1 MPQNKNAVI
10 RYQTLDKCFSDFRH
24 RYYMDDLIEACAQ
37 ALIDY
42 TGTDSVSRR
51 TVFDDITFMESSQG
65 WSIPLERIKDGKKVY
80 YRYKYKDFT
89 INNKELTAD
98 EISQLKTTIM
108 TISRY
113 RGLPSTEW
121 LEDVI
126 SNLEYRFDHLAR
138 VIDKFTETIGLTK
151 FAMYV
156 FDYGAPIGYRLAM
169 WHPERITAI
178 ISQNGNMYEEGLGK
192 KWEARKA
199 YWKNPTDELRQ
210 QFATAYALETIIG
223 QYTFGT
229 PEGSVGPDG
238 YSLDYYYVCQPG
250 RAEMQNDLI
259 LDYRS
264 NVALYPEFQQYLR
277 TYQPPLLAVW
287 GENDP
292 SFIPAGAKAFKRD
305 VPNAEIHFVP
315 NGHFALESH
324 HTEIAKLIIDFL
336 HRVL

>member
-1 MPQNKNAVI
+1 M
-10 RYQTLDKCFSDFRH
+10 
-24 RYYMDDLIEACAQ
+24 
-37 ALIDY
+37 IDY

-156 FDYGAPIGYRLAM
+156 FDYGAPIGYRLVM

-229 PEGSVGPDG
+229 PEGREGPDG

-315 NGHFALESH
+315 SGHFALESH
-324 HTEIAKLIIDFL
+324 HTEISKLIIDFL